1 MKIIGAILIVLAL
14 IIAIVPMFTDCQSQ
28 GRAIVLENGKTVP
41 MKCHWSGVA
50 ELVVAVPLLVLGVMD
65 IVSRNLLVFR
75 YLSILGI
82 VLGIF
87 IILIPTG
94 LIGVCA
100 SPEMLCS
107 SVMRPVL
114 ILAGILVVVA
124 NAIGVWISFRSQN
137 QPV

>member
-1 MKIIGAILIVLAL
+1 MKIIGAVLIVLSL

-28 GRAIVLENGKTVP
+28 GRVIVLENGKTIP

-87 IILIPTG
+87 IIVIPTN
-94 LIGVCA
+94 LIGVCPN
-100 SPEMLCS
+100 PEMLCS
-107 SVMRPVL
+107 SVMRPIL

-124 NAIGVWISFRSQN
+124 NVIGVWISFRSQN
-137 QPV
+137 KPA